1 MKIVV
6 FGLTISSSWGNGHA
20 TLWRGFAHACAM
32 RNYRFTFF
40 EHDTPYYAMNRDT
53 YPQYGETI
61 LYEDWEQI
69 RRDAARAVADADV
82 AIVSSYCPDGIAAGA
97 LVCDSARAVS
107 VFYDLDAPV
116 TLAKL
121 ARGEST
127 TYIGPRKLADF
138 DLVLSF
144 TGGPVLDAL
153 RDQLGARRV
162 APLYG
167 HVDPDQHH
175 RTAAD
180 RQYTSDF
187 SYLGT
192 YAADRQNAL
201 STLFV
206 EAARLRPHNKL
217 MIAGA
222 QYPLDF
228 PWTDNIYFVRH
239 LPPSE
244 HSAFFSSSALTLNIT
259 RADMAANGW
268 CPSGRL
274 FEAAACATPI
284 VSDWFD
290 GLDHF
295 LAPGSET
302 LVVRT
307 TDDALAALDL
317 DDAAKRRIGHAARD
331 RVLAEHTSAARLSE
345 FERHVAEAR
354 AAAPVPRLAHAEN
367 A

>member
-20 TLWRGFAHACAM
+20 TLWRGFAHASAE
-32 RNYRFTFF
+32 RGYRFVFF
-40 EHDTPYYAMNRDT
+40 EHDTPYYAMNRDP
-53 YPQYGETI
+53 YPQYGETV
-61 LYEDWEQI
+61 LYDDWDSI
-69 RRDAARAVADADV
+69 RKDAARALADADV
-82 AIVSSYCPDGIAAGA
+82 AIVSSYCPDGIAASA
-97 LVCDSARAVS
+97 LVCDSPRAVS
-107 VFYDLDAPV
+107 VFYDLDTPV

-121 ARGEST
+121 ARGEET

-144 TGGPVLDAL
+144 TGGPVLNAL

-175 RTAAD
+175 QTAPKP
-180 RQYTSDF
+180 QYASDF

-201 STLFV
+201 NMFFV
-206 EAARLRPHNKL
+206 EAARLRPRSKF

-274 FEAAACATPI
+274 FEAGACGTPI

-295 LAPGSET
+295 LVPGSET
-302 LVVRT
+302 LVMRNAA
-307 TDDALAALDL
+307 DALAALDL
-317 DDAAKRRIGHAARD
+317 DEAEKQRIGRAARD
-331 RVLAEHTSAARLSE
+331 RVLAEHTSTARLAE
-345 FERHVAEAR
+345 FERYVDAAR
-354 AAAPVPRLAHAEN
+354 AAPAPRFADAES

>member
-20 TLWRGFAHACAM
+20 TLWRGFAHACAE
-32 RNYRFTFF
+32 RGYRFIFF
-40 EHDTPYYAMNRDT
+40 ERDTPYYAMNRDP
-53 YPQYGETI
+53 YPKYGETI
-61 LYEDWEQI
+61 FYNDWERI
-69 RRDAARAVADADV
+69 RNEMARTLADADV
-82 AIVSSYCPDGIAAGA
+82 AIVSSYCPDGIAASA
-97 LVCDSARAVS
+97 LVCDSPRAVS
-107 VFYDLDAPV
+107 VFYDLDTPV

-121 ARGEST
+121 ARGEET

-167 HVDPDQHH
+167 HVDPDQHY
-175 RTAAD
+175 RTAPKP
-180 RQYTSDF
+180 QYTNDF

-201 STLFV
+201 NRFFV
-206 EAARLRPHNKL
+206 EAARLRPQSKF

-228 PWTDNIYFVRH
+228 PWADNIYFVRH

-244 HSAFFSSSALTLNIT
+244 HSAFFSSSGLTLNIT

-295 LAPGSET
+295 LAAGSET

-307 TDDALAALDL
+307 PDQALAALDL
-317 DDAAKRRIGHAARD
+317 DEGAKQRIGRAARD
-331 RVLAEHTSAARLSE
+331 RILAEHTSTIRLTE
-345 FERHVAEAR
+345 FERHVGAARTAPAPRFVDAESA
-354 AAAPVPRLAHAEN
+354 
-367 A
+367 

>member
-20 TLWRGFAHACAM
+20 TLWRGFAHACAE
-32 RNYRFTFF
+32 RGYRFLFF
-40 EHDTPYYAMNRDT
+40 ERDTPYYAMNRDP

-61 LYEDWEQI
+61 LYEDWESI
-69 RRDAARAVADADV
+69 RGDATRAVSDADV
-82 AIVSSYCPDGIAAGA
+82 AIISSYCPDGIAASA
-97 LVCDSARAVS
+97 LVCDSPRAVS
-107 VFYDLDAPV
+107 VFYDLDTPV

-121 ARGEST
+121 ARGEDT

-144 TGGPVLDAL
+144 TGGPVLDTL
-153 RDQLGARRV
+153 RLELGARRV
-162 APLYG
+162 VPLYG

-175 RTAAD
+175 RVA
-180 RQYTSDF
+180 RCPHYNSDF

-201 STLFV
+201 NALFV
-206 EAARLRPHNKL
+206 EPARARPRSRFT
-217 MIAGA
+217 IAGA

-239 LPPSE
+239 LAPSE

-274 FEAAACATPI
+274 FEAAACETPI
-284 VSDWFD
+284 VSDCWD

-295 LAPGSET
+295 LAPGSEI
-302 LVVRT
+302 LVVRST
-307 TDDALAALDL
+307 EDALAALDL
-317 DDAAKRRIGHAARD
+317 DEASKRRIGRAARD
-331 RVLAEHTSAARLSE
+331 RVLSEHTSAVRLAE
-345 FERHVAEAR
+345 FERHVSGAR
-354 AAAPVPRLAHAEN
+354 NAPAPRLVHAEN

>member
-32 RNYRFTFF
+32 RGYRFVFF
-40 EHDTPYYAMNRDT
+40 ERDTPYYAINRDG
-53 YPQYGETI
+53 YRQYGETI
-61 LYEDWEQI
+61 IYDDWDGI
-69 RRDAARAVADADV
+69 RDAAAHAIADADA
-82 AIVSSYCPDGIAAGA
+82 AIVSSYCPDGIPASE
-97 LVCDSARAVS
+97 LVCDAARPVS
-107 VFYDLDAPV
+107 VFYDLDTPV

-121 ARGEST
+121 ARGEETS
-127 TYIGPRKLADF
+127 YIGPRKLADF

-153 RDQLGARRV
+153 RDELGARRV

-167 HVDPDQHH
+167 HVDPNQHY
-175 RTAAD
+175 RTAPKP
-180 RQYTSDF
+180 QYASDF

-201 STLFV
+201 NTLFV
-206 EAARLRPHNKL
+206 ETARMRPHHKFL
-217 MIAGA
+217 IAGA

-239 LPPSE
+239 LPPAE
-244 HSAFFSSSALTLNIT
+244 HSAFFSSSALTLNVT

-274 FEAAACATPI
+274 FEAAACETPI
-284 VSDWFD
+284 VSDWWN
-290 GLDHF
+290 GLDNF
-295 LAPGSET
+295 LAPNSQV
-302 LVVRT
+302 LVART
-307 TDDALAALDL
+307 TEEALAALEL
-317 DDAAKRRIGHAARD
+317 DEATKQRIGRAARD
-331 RVLAEHTSAARLSE
+331 RVLTEHTSEARLAE
-345 FERHVAEAR
+345 FVRQVSAVREP
-354 AAAPVPRLAHAEN
+354 AAPGLAHAESV
-367 A
+367 

>member
-32 RNYRFTFF
+32 RGHKFMFF
-40 EHDTPYYAMNRDT
+40 ERDTNYYAMNRDP

-61 LYEDWEQI
+61 LYEDWDGI
-69 RRDAARAVADADV
+69 RHDAAHAVADADV
-82 AIVSSYCPDGIAAGA
+82 AIVSSYCPDGIAASA
-97 LVCDSARAVS
+97 LVCDSSRAVS
-107 VFYDLDAPV
+107 VFYDLDTPV

-121 ARGEST
+121 GRGEET

-144 TGGPVLDAL
+144 TGGPVLDTL
-153 RDQLGARRV
+153 RAELGARRV
-162 APLYG
+162 VPLYG

-175 RTAAD
+175 RIAPCG
-180 RQYTSDF
+180 QYKSDF

-192 YAADRQNAL
+192 YAADRQDAL
-201 STLFV
+201 DTFFV
-206 EAARLRPHNKL
+206 KPARARPQGRF

-228 PWTDNIYFVRH
+228 PWTSNIYFVRH

-274 FEAAACATPI
+274 FEAAACGTPI
-284 VSDWFD
+284 VSDWWE

-295 LAPGSET
+295 LAPDSEI
-302 LVVRT
+302 LAVRT
-307 TDDALAALDL
+307 TDDALTALDL
-317 DDAAKRRIGHAARD
+317 DDATKQRIGRAARD
-331 RVLAEHTSAARLSE
+331 RVLSEHTSAARLAE
-345 FERHVAEAR
+345 FERHVGAAR
-354 AAAPVPRLAHAEN
+354 AAPAPRLAHAES

>member
-20 TLWRGFAHACAM
+20 TLWRGFAHACAE
-32 RNYRFTFF
+32 RGYQLIFF
-40 EHDTPYYAMNRDT
+40 EHDTPYYAMNRDP
-53 YPQYGETI
+53 YPEYGETVF
-61 LYEDWEQI
+61 YDNWESI
-69 RRDAARAVADADV
+69 RNDAARAVVDADV
-82 AIVSSYCPDGIAAGA
+82 AIVSSYCPDGIAASA
-97 LVCDSARAVS
+97 LVCDSPRPVS
-107 VFYDLDAPV
+107 VFYDLDTPV

-153 RDQLGARRV
+153 RNQLGARRA

-167 HVDPDQHH
+167 HVDPDQHY
-175 RTAAD
+175 RTAPNP
-180 RQYTSDF
+180 QYVSDF

-201 STLFV
+201 DTFFV
-206 EAARLRPHNKL
+206 EAARLRPQSKF

-228 PWTDNIYFVRH
+228 PWTNNIYFVRH
-239 LPPSE
+239 LAPSE
-244 HSAFFSSSALTLNIT
+244 HSAFFSSSAMTLNIT

-274 FEAAACATPI
+274 FEAGACATPI

-295 LAPGSET
+295 LAPHSEI
-302 LVVRT
+302 LVVRARE
-307 TDDALAALDL
+307 DALAALDL
-317 DDAAKRRIGHAARD
+317 DQATKQRIGRAARD
-331 RVLAEHTSAARLSE
+331 RILSEHTSAIRLAE
-345 FERHVAEAR
+345 FERHVDAAR
-354 AAAPVPRLAHAEN
+354 AAPAPRLAHAES

>member
-1 MKIVV
+1 MNIVV

-20 TLWRGFAHACAM
+20 TLWRGFAHACAE
-32 RNYRFTFF
+32 RGYRFTFF
-40 EHDTPYYAMNRDT
+40 ERDTPYYAMNRDT
-53 YPQYGETI
+53 YPQYGETV
-61 LYEDWEQI
+61 LYEDWEDV
-69 RRDAARAVADADV
+69 RNRAVRALSDADV
-82 AIVSSYCPDGIAAGA
+82 AIVSSYCPDGIAAST
-97 LVCDSARAVS
+97 LVCDASRAVS
-107 VFYDLDAPV
+107 VFYDLDTPV
-116 TLAKL
+116 TLANL

-144 TGGPVLDAL
+144 TGGPVINAL

-167 HVDPDQHH
+167 HVDPDQHR
-175 RTAAD
+175 RTV
-180 RQYTSDF
+180 RQPQYSSDF

-201 STLFV
+201 NTFFV
-206 EAARLRPHNKL
+206 EAARVRAESKFV
-217 MIAGA
+217 IAGA
-222 QYPLDF
+222 QYPLNF

-244 HSAFFSSSALTLNIT
+244 HSSFFSSSSLTLNIT

-274 FEAAACATPI
+274 FEAAACETPI

-290 GLDHF
+290 GLDRF
-295 LAPGSET
+295 LTPGSEIF
-302 LVVRT
+302 VVRT
-307 TDDALAALDL
+307 TEDALAALDL
-317 DDAAKRRIGHAARD
+317 DDAVKQRIGRAARD
-331 RVLAEHTSAARLSE
+331 RILAEHTSAIRLSE
-345 FERHVAEAR
+345 FERLVSAPR
-354 AAAPVPRLAHAEN
+354 AAPAPRFAHAESV
-367 A
+367 

>member
-32 RNYRFTFF
+32 RGYDFLFF
-40 EHDTPYYAMNRDT
+40 ERDLPYYAMNRDP

-61 LYEDWEQI
+61 FYENWESVGQA
-69 RRDAARAVADADV
+69 AARAVSEADV
-82 AIVSSYCPDGIAAGA
+82 AIVSSYCPDGIAASA

-107 VFYDLDAPV
+107 VFYDLDTPV

-121 ARGEST
+121 ARGEET

-175 RTAAD
+175 RVAPNPH
-180 RQYTSDF
+180 YTSDF

-201 STLFV
+201 NTFLV
-206 EAARLRPHNKL
+206 EPARLRPQSKFT
-217 MIAGA
+217 IAGA

-274 FEAAACATPI
+274 FEAAACGTPI

-302 LVVRT
+302 LVVHT
-307 TDDALAALDL
+307 TEDALVALDL
-317 DDAAKRRIGHAARD
+317 EDAAKQRIGGAARE
-331 RVLAEHTSAARLSE
+331 RVLAEHTSAARLAE
-345 FERHVAEAR
+345 FERHVDAAR
-354 AAAPVPRLAHAEN
+354 AAPAPRLAHAEG

>member
-20 TLWRGFAHACAM
+20 TLWRGFAHACAE
-32 RNYRFTFF
+32 RGYRFIFF
-40 EHDTPYYAMNRDT
+40 EHDTPYYATNRDP
-53 YPQYGETI
+53 YPEYGETV
-61 LYEDWEQI
+61 LYDDWDSI
-69 RRDAARAVADADV
+69 RNDAVRALADADV
-82 AIVSSYCPDGIAAGA
+82 AIVSSYCPDGIAASA
-97 LVCDSARAVS
+97 LVCDSPRPVS
-107 VFYDLDAPV
+107 VFYDLDTPV
-116 TLAKL
+116 TLARL

-127 TYIGPRKLADF
+127 TYIGPRKLTGF

-153 RDQLGARRV
+153 RHQLGARRV

-167 HVDPDQHH
+167 HVDPDQHS
-175 RTAAD
+175 RTLANP
-180 RQYTSDF
+180 QFTSDF

-206 EAARLRPHNKL
+206 EAARLRPQNKFI
-217 MIAGA
+217 IAGA
-222 QYPLDF
+222 QYPREF
-228 PWTDNIYFVRH
+228 PWTSNIYFVRH
-239 LPPSE
+239 LAPSQ
-244 HSAFFSSSALTLNIT
+244 HSAFFSSSALTLNVT

-284 VSDWFD
+284 ASDWFD

-295 LAPGSET
+295 LAPGTEI
-302 LVVRT
+302 LVART
-307 TDDALAALDL
+307 TEDALAALDL
-317 DDAAKRRIGHAARD
+317 DDSTKQRIGRAGRD
-331 RVLAEHTSAARLSE
+331 RILAEHTSAIRLAE
-345 FERHVAEAR
+345 FERHVNGAR
-354 AAAPVPRLAHAEN
+354 AAPAPRLAQAES

>member
-32 RNYRFTFF
+32 RGHKFVFF
-40 EHDTPYYAMNRDT
+40 ERDTPYYAMNRDP
-53 YPQYGETI
+53 YPQYGQTV
-61 LYEDWEQI
+61 LYEDWEST
-69 RRDAARAVADADV
+69 RRDAVRAVSDADV
-82 AIVSSYCPDGIAAGA
+82 AIVSSYCPDGIAASQ
-97 LVCDSARAVS
+97 LVCDSSRAVS
-107 VFYDLDAPV
+107 VFYDLDTPV

-121 ARGEST
+121 ARGEET

-144 TGGPVLDAL
+144 TGGPVLDTL
-153 RDQLGARRV
+153 RDELGARRV

-175 RTAAD
+175 RVAVCP
-180 RQYTSDF
+180 QYKSDF

-201 STLFV
+201 NTFFV
-206 EAARLRPHNKL
+206 EPARARRQSRFV
-217 MIAGA
+217 IAGA

-274 FEAAACATPI
+274 FEAAACDTPI
-284 VSDWFD
+284 ISDWWD

-295 LAPGSET
+295 LAPGSEI

-307 TDDALAALDL
+307 TEDALAALDL
-317 DDAAKRRIGHAARD
+317 DDGQKQRIGRAARD
-331 RVLAEHTSAARLSE
+331 RVLSEHTSAARLAE
-345 FERHVAEAR
+345 FERHVGTAAG
-354 AAAPVPRLAHAEN
+354 AAPAPRFAHAEN

>member
-20 TLWRGFAHACAM
+20 TLWRGFAHACAL
-32 RNYRFTFF
+32 RGYKFVFF
-40 EHDTPYYAMNRDT
+40 ERDTPYYAMNRDA
-53 YPQYGETI
+53 YPEYGETV
-61 LYEDWEQI
+61 LYQDWESI
-69 RRDAARAVADADV
+69 RDEAKRAVADADV
-82 AIVSSYCPDGIAAGA
+82 AIVSSYCPDGIAASA
-97 LVCDSARAVS
+97 LVCDAPRGVS
-107 VFYDLDAPV
+107 VFYDLDTPV

-121 ARGEST
+121 ARGEAT

-153 RDQLGARRV
+153 RDELGARRV

-175 RTAAD
+175 RTAPRA
-180 RQYTSDF
+180 QYLSDF

-192 YAADRQNAL
+192 YAADRQSAL
-201 STLFV
+201 DMFFV
-206 EAARLRPHNKL
+206 EAARARAQSKF

-222 QYPLDF
+222 QYPVDF
-228 PWTDNIYFVRH
+228 PWTNNIYFVRH

-274 FEAAACATPI
+274 FEAAACETPI

-295 LAPGSET
+295 LSPGAEI
-302 LVVRT
+302 LVART

-317 DDAAKRRIGHAARD
+317 DEAAKRRIGRAARD
-331 RVLAEHTSAARLSE
+331 RVLAEHTSAARLAQ
-345 FERHVAEAR
+345 FERHVSAAR
-354 AAAPVPRLAHAEN
+354 AAPAPRLAHAES

>member
-20 TLWRGFAHACAM
+20 TLWRGFAHACAT
-32 RNYRFTFF
+32 RGYRFKFF
-40 EHDTPYYAMNRDT
+40 ERDTPYYALNRDP
-53 YPQYGETI
+53 YPEYGETI
-61 LYEDWEQI
+61 LYEDWESI
-69 RRDAARAVADADV
+69 RGDAARALVDADV
-82 AIVSSYCPDGIAAGA
+82 AIVSSYCPDGIAASE
-97 LVCDSARAVS
+97 LVCETPRPVS
-107 VFYDLDAPV
+107 VFYDLDTPV

-121 ARGEST
+121 ARGERT

-144 TGGPVLDAL
+144 TGGPVLEAL
-153 RDQLGARRV
+153 RDKLDAKRV

-167 HVDPDQHH
+167 HVDPDQHY
-175 RTAAD
+175 RTAPRD
-180 RQYTSDF
+180 QYASDF

-201 STLFV
+201 NTFFV
-206 EAARLRPHNKL
+206 EAARVRSQAKFV
-217 MIAGA
+217 IAGA

-244 HSAFFSSSALTLNIT
+244 HSAFFSASALTLNIT

-274 FEAAACATPI
+274 FEAAACETPI
-284 VSDWFD
+284 VSDWWD

-295 LAPGSET
+295 LAPESEI
-302 LVVRT
+302 LVVGT
-307 TDDALAALDL
+307 TEDALAALDL
-317 DDAAKRRIGHAARD
+317 DDATKRRIGRAARD
-331 RVLAEHTSAARLSE
+331 RILAEHTSAIRLAE
-345 FERHVAEAR
+345 FERHVGAAR
-354 AAAPVPRLAHAEN
+354 SPSPPRLVDAES

>member
-32 RNYRFTFF
+32 RGYQFIFF
-40 EHDTPYYAMNRDT
+40 ERDTPYYAMNRD
-53 YPQYGETI
+53 PFPEYGRTV
-61 LYEDWEQI
+61 LYKDWDSI
-69 RRDAARAVADADV
+69 RDEAARVLADADV
-82 AIVSSYCPDGIAAGA
+82 AIVSSYCPDGIAATA
-97 LVCDSARAVS
+97 LICDAGRAVS
-107 VFYDLDAPV
+107 VFYDLDTPV
-116 TLAKL
+116 TLANL

-144 TGGPVLDAL
+144 TGGPVLNAL

-167 HVDPDQHH
+167 HVDPDQHY
-175 RTAAD
+175 RTAPHA
-180 RQYTSDF
+180 QYCNDF

-192 YAADRQNAL
+192 FAADRQNAL
-201 STLFV
+201 NTFFV
-206 EAARLRPHNKL
+206 EAARARPESKFV
-217 MIAGA
+217 IAGA
-222 QYPLDF
+222 QYPIDF
-228 PWTDNIYFVRH
+228 PWTENIYFVRH

-274 FEAAACATPI
+274 FEAAACGTPLA
-284 VSDWFD
+284 SDWWD

-295 LAPGSET
+295 LVSESEV
-302 LVVRT
+302 LIVRT
-307 TDDALAALDL
+307 REDALAALDL
-317 DDAAKRRIGHAARD
+317 DQATKQRIGRAARD
-331 RVLAEHTSAARLSE
+331 RVLAEHTSAVRLSE
-345 FERHVAEAR
+345 FERYVSAAR
-354 AAAPVPRLAHAEN
+354 TAPAPRLAHAEN

>member
-20 TLWRGFAHACAM
+20 TLWRGFAHACAE
-32 RNYRFTFF
+32 RGYRFTFF
-40 EHDTPYYAMNRDT
+40 ERDTPYYAMNRDS
-53 YPQYGETI
+53 YPEYGETV
-61 LYEDWEQI
+61 LYKDWEGI
-69 RRDAARAVADADV
+69 RDAAARALSDADV

-97 LVCDSARAVS
+97 LVCDAPRAVS
-107 VFYDLDAPV
+107 VFYDLDTPV
-116 TLAKL
+116 TLANL

-127 TYIGPRKLADF
+127 TYIGTRKLADF

-153 RDQLGARRV
+153 RDELGARHV

-167 HVDPDQHH
+167 HVDPDQHR
-175 RTAAD
+175 RTEPNGL
-180 RQYTSDF
+180 YVNDF

-192 YAADRQNAL
+192 YAADRQSAL
-201 STLFV
+201 DKFFV
-206 EAARLRPHNKL
+206 EAARGRPQSKF

-244 HSAFFSSSALTLNIT
+244 HSAFFSSSTLTLNIT

-274 FEAAACATPI
+274 FEAAACETAI

-295 LAPGSET
+295 LAPGSEIA
-302 LVVRT
+302 VVRT
-307 TDDALAALDL
+307 TEDALAALDL
-317 DDAAKRRIGHAARD
+317 DEATKRRMGRDARD
-331 RVLAEHTSAARLSE
+331 RILAEHTSAIRLSE
-345 FERHVAEAR
+345 FERHVGAAR
-354 AAAPVPRLAHAEN
+354 ATPAPRLAHAES

>member
-20 TLWRGFAHACAM
+20 TLWRGFARASVARGH
-32 RNYRFTFF
+32 RFVFF
-40 EHDTPYYAMNRDT
+40 ERDTPYYAMNRDP
-53 YPQYGETI
+53 YPEYGETV
-61 LYEDWEQI
+61 LYEAWDSI
-69 RRDAARAVADADV
+69 RREAARALSDADV
-82 AIVSSYCPDGIAAGA
+82 AIVTSYCPDGIAAGA
-97 LVCDSARAVS
+97 LICEASGPVA
-107 VFYDLDAPV
+107 VFYDLDTPV

-121 ARGEST
+121 ARGEET

-144 TGGPVLDAL
+144 TGGPVLDTL
-153 RDQLGARRV
+153 RDELGARRV

-175 RTAAD
+175 RTAPHP
-180 RQYTSDF
+180 QYISDF

-201 STLFV
+201 DRFFV
-206 EAARLRPHNKL
+206 EAARARPRSKF

-228 PWTDNIYFVRH
+228 PWTDNIHFVRH
-239 LPPSE
+239 LPPAE
-244 HSAFFSSSALTLNIT
+244 HSAFFSSSGMTLNIT

-274 FEAAACATPI
+274 FEAAACGTPI
-284 VSDWFD
+284 VSDSWE

-295 LAPGSET
+295 LAAGSEV

-307 TDDALAALDL
+307 ASEALAALDL
-317 DDAAKRRIGHAARD
+317 DDATKQRIGRAARD
-331 RVLAEHTSAARLSE
+331 RVLAEHTSAVRLAE
-345 FERHVAEAR
+345 FERHVSAAR
-354 AAAPVPRLAHAEN
+354 ASPAPRLAHAES

>member
-20 TLWRGFAHACAM
+20 TLWRGFAHACALRGHKFM
-32 RNYRFTFF
+32 FF
-40 EHDTPYYAMNRDT
+40 ERDTNYYAMNRDP
-53 YPQYGETI
+53 YPQYDETI
-61 LYEDWEQI
+61 LYEDWESV
-69 RRDAARAVADADV
+69 RGDAARAISDADV
-82 AIVSSYCPDGIAAGA
+82 AIVSSYCPDGVAASA
-97 LVCDSARAVS
+97 LVCDSARAIS
-107 VFYDLDAPV
+107 VFYDLDTPV

-121 ARGEST
+121 ARGEET

-144 TGGPVLDAL
+144 TGGPVLDTL
-153 RDQLGARRV
+153 RTELGARRV
-162 APLYG
+162 MPLYG

-175 RTAAD
+175 RTALCP
-180 RQYTSDF
+180 QYQSDF

-192 YAADRQNAL
+192 YAADRQDALNAF
-201 STLFV
+201 FV
-206 EAARLRPHNKL
+206 EPARARPQSRF

-228 PWTDNIYFVRH
+228 PWTSNIYFVRH

-274 FEAAACATPI
+274 FEAAACGTPI
-284 VSDWFD
+284 VSDWWE

-295 LAPGSET
+295 LAPDAET

-317 DDAAKRRIGHAARD
+317 DEATKQRIGRAARD
-331 RVLAEHTSAARLSE
+331 RVLSEHTSAVRLAE
-345 FERHVAEAR
+345 FERHVSAAR
-354 AAAPVPRLAHAEN
+354 AAPAPRLAHAES

>member
-1 MKIVV
+1 
-6 FGLTISSSWGNGHA
+6 
-20 TLWRGFAHACAM
+20 
-32 RNYRFTFF
+32 
-40 EHDTPYYAMNRDT
+40 
-53 YPQYGETI
+53 
-61 LYEDWEQI
+61 
-69 RRDAARAVADADV
+69 
-82 AIVSSYCPDGIAAGA
+82 VSSYCPDGIAASA
-97 LVCDSARAVS
+97 LVCDAPRAVS
-107 VFYDLDAPV
+107 VFYDLDTPV

-144 TGGPVLDAL
+144 TGGPVLEDL
-153 RDQLGARRV
+153 RNQLGARRV

-175 RTAAD
+175 RIAPNPRYA
-180 RQYTSDF
+180 SDF

-201 STLFV
+201 NTFFV
-206 EAARLRPHNKL
+206 EAARLRPQSKFI
-217 MIAGA
+217 IAGA

-274 FEAAACATPI
+274 FEAAACGTPI

-307 TDDALAALDL
+307 TEDALAALDL
-317 DDAAKRRIGHAARD
+317 EEAAKQRLGRVARD
-331 RVLAEHTSAARLSE
+331 RVLAEHTSAARLAE
-345 FERHVAEAR
+345 FERYVEAAR
-354 AAAPVPRLAHAEN
+354 AAPAPRLAHAES

>member
-32 RNYRFTFF
+32 RGYQFLFF
-40 EHDTPYYAMNRDT
+40 ERDLPYYAMNRDP

-61 LYEDWEQI
+61 FYEDWESV
-69 RRDAARAVADADV
+69 RRDASGAVSDADV
-82 AIVSSYCPDGIAAGA
+82 AIVSSYCPDGIAASA
-97 LVCDSARAVS
+97 VVCEASRAVS
-107 VFYDLDAPV
+107 VFYDLDTPV

-121 ARGEST
+121 ARGEET
-127 TYIGPRKLADF
+127 TYIGPRKLVDF

-175 RTAAD
+175 RVGASA
-180 RQYTSDF
+180 QYRNDF

-201 STLFV
+201 NTFFV
-206 EAARLRPHNKL
+206 EPARQRPRNRF

-244 HSAFFSSSALTLNIT
+244 HSAFFSSSSLTLNIT

-274 FEAAACATPI
+274 FEAAACGTPI
-284 VSDWFD
+284 VSDWFE

-295 LAPGSET
+295 LAPDSET
-302 LVVRT
+302 LVVRSA
-307 TDDALAALDL
+307 DEALAALDL
-317 DDAAKRRIGHAARD
+317 DDASKQLIGRAARD

-345 FERHVAEAR
+345 FERHVSAAR
-354 AAAPVPRLAHAEN
+354 AAPAPRFAHAES